1 MVHLHRGNIMVHVW
15 RLSVEAVTER
25 DAKETVWA
33 ARALPRRRAAVGND
47 GALDAAGP
55 GKARGSVLR
64 FGAGSATR
72 DSWQRMPVV
81 WESRRTPGHRER
93 GRLDE
98 EDSHGRQTGWSDR

>member
-33 ARALPRRRAAVGND
+33 ARALPRRRAAVGDD

-81 WESRRTPGHRER
+81 WESRRTPGHRANAPTPSR
-93 GRLDE
+93 AT
-98 EDSHGRQTGWSDR
+98 HTRQICL